1 MQMEETALESFGDNG
16 NYTNDDENGSE
27 GFGGKNGVRL
37 SWSGISKLVVVKE
50 INAGIMRSSI
60 SAPSNKK
67 KDAPPA
73 PRKSRLSLGS
83 TKEVVTKAILKDV
96 SASAEP
102 GKILAL
108 MGPSGSG
115 KVRFLCVEQV
125 VISYTYYVI
134 LISSY
139 ALIFTAAVFS
149 HRDFSDE
156 FIGCT
161 CW

>member
-1 MQMEETALESFGDNG
+1 
-16 NYTNDDENGSE
+16 
-27 GFGGKNGVRL
+27 
-37 SWSGISKLVVVKE
+37 
-50 INAGIMRSSI
+50 MRSSI
-60 SAPSNKK
+60 SAPSNNK

-115 KVRFLCVEQV
+115 K
-125 VISYTYYVI
+125 
-134 LISSY
+134 
-139 ALIFTAAVFS
+139 
-149 HRDFSDE
+149 
-156 FIGCT
+156 
-161 CW
+161 